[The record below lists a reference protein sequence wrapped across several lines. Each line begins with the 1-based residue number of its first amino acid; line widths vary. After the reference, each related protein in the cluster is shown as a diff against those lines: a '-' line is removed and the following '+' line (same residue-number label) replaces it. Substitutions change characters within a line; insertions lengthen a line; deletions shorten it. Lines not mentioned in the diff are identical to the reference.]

1 MSRAK
6 AISAHK
12 ERPLQSTS
20 QKVGEHK
27 NTFSLPKGVKNIK
40 LVYTWVFTCSRVCEP
55 WRARLFRPRLFQGKN
70 VTTIRKFINGHY
82 VVTLLIEYLYYVAY
96 EILWIWIRARPGSNQ
111 DQRMRRFKKGHNS
124 DTFTLK
130 RPNLPHHPVAI
141 PARPACPAAAARFLV
156 AVTHSERRRLPFR
169 SPRWVWADFRTERQR
184 VTWHSEMG
192 KLYLLCFV

>member
-1 MSRAK
+1 MAK
-6 AISAHK
+6 YFGSK
-12 ERPLQSTS
+12 EYGSEHFFGSTVKF
-20 QKVGEHK
+20 QQCVW
-27 NTFSLPKGVKNIK
+27 TSLGR
-40 LVYTWVFTCSRVCEP
+40 TCSGATYSP
-55 WRARLFRPRLFQGKN
+55 SGL
-70 VTTIRKFINGHY
+70 KFKIPIHSRRNP
-82 VVTLLIEYLYYVAY
+82 LNMDAALSL
-96 EILWIWIRARPGSNQ
+96 PGSNQ
-111 DQRMRRFKKGHNS
+111 DQSMRRFKKGHNS

-130 RPNLPHHPVAI
+130 RSNLPHHPVAI